1 MGIDF
6 RSFGDKNGIEI
17 SDAPADLTDAPD
29 NVFEQL
35 KGVSA
40 EVRCIRIGKQEP
52 DITQMCCPQKRVN
65 DGVCENIRIAVTVK
79 PFFIGNFN
87 APENEFSTVCKA
99 V

>member
-40 EVRCIRIGKQEP
+40 EVRCVRIGNKSP
-52 DITQMCCPQKRVN
+52 MLPK
-65 DGVCENIRIAVTVK
+65 
-79 PFFIGNFN
+79 
-87 APENEFSTVCKA
+87 
-99 V
+99 